1 MGKRIEYLNHTV
13 IPAGGDSSSRCYD
26 SPEWTQYVCTL
37 VKGHHGIHLA
47 TYRTGE
53 TVVIA
58 QAWQPETT
66 RIRYR
71 RSYLVRRVEEY
82 DVDVPTELL
91 DGYIGDLDQWITDN
105 DVSES
110 EDYESVDDGET
121 EREILHR
128 Y

>member
-1 MGKRIEYLNHTV
+1 MGKRIESLDNVV
-13 IPAGGDSSSRCYD
+13 IPAGEPVLEPCLD
-26 SPEWTQYVCTL
+26 SPEWTQYVCSL
-37 VKGHHGIHLA
+37 RKGHSGVHLA
-47 TYRTGE
+47 TYPDGG

-58 QAWQPETT
+58 RAWQPETT

-105 DVSES
+105 DAPES
-110 EDYESVDDGET
+110 EDYESADDGET